1 MTNRSVKLSEF
12 VPLAEKDDQ
21 VLCRYMELEY
31 FILMLKTGK
40 LYAKRKRF
48 YNDSFEKCP
57 PMDAAYRLAPSG
69 DNTSPQPG
77 LEERR
82 KSIDNKYA
90 EWAAMPTSCWTL
102 DTKNN
107 YLMWKAYAPHL
118 GIRITSSINR
128 FISSIMDGI
137 DFQRN
142 KCTIHL
148 GQMDYGGLCKEEQT
162 GFWKEHSYR
171 DEKEYRFY
179 FEIEGDSCNARE
191 CSGIKGIHI
200 PMNMA
205 TLIESIT
212 ISPFINHIT
221 AQEIERFLKCRFD
234 IKKVTPIKLR

>member
-1 MTNRSVKLSEF
+1 MTSRSVKLSEF

-21 VLCRYMELEY
+21 VLYRYMELEY
-31 FILMLKTGK
+31 FIRMLKTGK

-77 LEERR
+77 LEVRR

-148 GQMDYGGLCKEEQT
+148 GQMDYGILYKEEKT
-162 GFWKEHSYR
+162 AFWKEQSYR
-171 DEKEYRFY
+171 DEREFRFY
-179 FEIEGDSCNARE
+179 FEIDEDNCNLKE
-191 CSGIKGIHI
+191 CCGNIGVNI
-200 PMNMA
+200 PMNMDA
-205 TLIESIT
+205 LIKCVT
-212 ISPFINHIT
+212 ISPYIDCLAAN
-221 AQEIERFLKCRFD
+221 EIESFLRCRYD
-234 IKKVTPIKLR
+234 IKHFTPIKLR